1 MEETMPVI
9 TRLYETC
16 NDAAAAVERIEALA
30 LPGVEP
36 SVMGGERLRDY
47 RDMRV
52 ECDPATGR
60 RIQVPDPAPATTAGA
75 ALGAAVG
82 GGAGLL
88 AGLGLVAVPG
98 FGPMMAAG
106 WLASALTGAAGGALA
121 GGTIGAFVDLGIP
134 ADDVPLYA
142 ETFRRGGVA
151 LSVRFPEEHRT
162 VVEDT
167 LAATAPFALPDL
179 RRRYEAEGWRG

>member
-1 MEETMPVI
+1 MPVI

-16 NDAAAAVERIEALA
+16 NEAAAAVERIEALA

-36 SVMGGERLRDY
+36 SVLGGERLRDY

-52 ECDPATGR
+52 ECDPVTGT
-60 RIQVPDPAPATTAGA
+60 RIHVPEPAPATTTGA

-82 GGAGLL
+82 GSAGLL
-88 AGLGLVAVPG
+88 AGLGIVVVPG
-98 FGPMMAAG
+98 FGPMAAAG
-106 WLASALTGAAGGALA
+106 WLVSALTGAAGGALA

-134 ADDVPLYA
+134 EGDVPLYA

-151 LSVRFPEEHRT
+151 LSVRFPEEHRPA
-162 VVEDT
+162 VEDT
-167 LAATAPFALPDL
+167 LAATAPSTLPDL